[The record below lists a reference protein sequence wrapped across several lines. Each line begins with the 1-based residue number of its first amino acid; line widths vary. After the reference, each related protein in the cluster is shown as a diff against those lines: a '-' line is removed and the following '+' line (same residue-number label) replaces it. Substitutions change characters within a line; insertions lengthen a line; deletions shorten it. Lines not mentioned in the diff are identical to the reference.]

1 VKQFLGIIFLKGK
14 CMQKRI
20 FLLIV
25 FVFKLTIYSANYDT
39 KIELTPTEIG
49 FIKKHPQITLA
60 GGYSFEPYL
69 IQENDKKITGYDV
82 DIIKLINERTG
93 LNIKVELG
101 KWSEIQEK
109 AKKRLYDGLST
120 SGTGGDRALYYNYS
134 VPYSKYTP
142 LVIVN
147 KGNPKN
153 IYKVKDIQG
162 KKVAVQKG
170 NIVFENLLKSFKNIE
185 IVYYDRMHDLIRA
198 VVSKEVDFTVIDETA
213 FYLANEVGLGGLIE
227 YSFAIGKT
235 NDVVFS
241 LRNDWPELVSIVN
254 KALNSITVKE
264 KLKIKNYWFGN
275 QEKIDSSSEF
285 AFTKEE
291 KEYLKSKKE
300 IKMCMDP
307 DWLPFTK
314 FENGIH
320 TGISADIYKL
330 ISQKIPIPIS
340 EVQTKHWAQ
349 SLEFGKAR
357 KCDIFDFAIETPER
371 KKYLNFTSTFLK
383 VPLII
388 VTKLDVPF
396 IYNFQSIENEA
407 IAIPKGYAFIEL
419 LKNKYPLK
427 IIEVDSIG
435 DGLQRVKNGEV
446 FGYIGTLASV
456 AHVFKRDFTGEL
468 KVTGRFDESFDMG
481 SAVRNDDEMLLQIL
495 QKIISSIPKEQIN
508 SIIDKW
514 INIKYE
520 KEFDYTLFWQV
531 VSFILLILFFVLYRH
546 YILNK
551 KVKEEIEKSRKKDNL
566 IFQQNKMAS
575 LGQMIE
581 TIAHQ
586 WRQPLSELTMSQNM
600 ILRKVTTSGDISK
613 AELEVILND
622 EQKIVQFMSST
633 INIFQDFYKED
644 LKVEKFKITDAYKDV
659 RILLSE
665 TISLNS
671 IKLIESIDE
680 DIEYIGYKNHI
691 SQVLL
696 SILQNSIYFL
706 KLRDIEN
713 AEVHVSMH
721 GTNNYIEIEIEDNA
735 GGIDE
740 DIIDYIFDY
749 NFSSRDEE
757 EKSTGLGLY
766 ISKLII
772 EEKFQGKIE
781 VFNTKGGVRFL
792 ISLPKYNQF

>member
-1 VKQFLGIIFLKGK
+1 
-14 CMQKRI
+14 MQKRI
-20 FLLIV
+20 LVLIILM
-25 FVFKLTIYSANYDT
+25 FQLNLYSANSET
-39 KIELTPTEIG
+39 KIKLTPTEIK
-49 FIKKHPQITLA
+49 FIKKHPHITL
-60 GGYSFEPYL
+60 GGADSFEPYL
-69 IQENDKKITGYDV
+69 IQENDDKITGYDA
-82 DIIKLINERTG
+82 DIVKIINERTG
-93 LNIKVELG
+93 LNIKFELG
-101 KWSEIQEK
+101 NWNKIQEK
-109 AKKRLYDGLST
+109 AKKRFYDGLST
-120 SGTGGDRALYYNYS
+120 SGPGADRDLYYNHSIAYM
-134 VPYSKYTP
+134 KYTP

-147 KGNPKN
+147 KGNPEN
-153 IYKVKDIQG
+153 IYNMKDTQG

-170 NIVFENLLKSFKNIE
+170 NVTFEKLLKSFKNVE
-185 IVYYDRMHDLIRA
+185 IVYYDSMHALIRA

-213 FYLANEVGLGGLIE
+213 FYIADEIGLGGLIE
-227 YSFAIGKT
+227 HSFAVGKT
-235 NDVVFS
+235 TDIVFS
-241 LRNDWPELVSIVN
+241 LRNDWPELVSIIN
-254 KALNSITVKE
+254 KALNSISIKE
-264 KLKIKNYWFGN
+264 KHKIRNYWFGSQKKVN
-275 QEKIDSSSEF
+275 NSAEF

-300 IKMCMDP
+300 IKMCLDP

-340 EVQTKHWAQ
+340 VVKTKNWAQ

-371 KKYLNFTSTFLK
+371 KKYLNFTSTFVK

-388 VTKLDVPF
+388 VTKLEVPF
-396 IYNFQSIENEA
+396 IYNFQSIEDKA

-427 IIEVDSIG
+427 IIEVNSIG
-435 DGLQRVKNGEV
+435 DGLQRVKSGEV

-468 KVTGRFDESFDMG
+468 KVAGRFDESFDMG
-481 SAVRNDDEMLLQIL
+481 SAVRNDDKILLQIL
-495 QKIISSIPKEQIN
+495 QKTISNIPKEQIN

-531 VSFILLILFFVLYRH
+531 ISFILLVLLFVLYRH

-551 KVKEEIEKSRKKDNL
+551 KVKEEVEKSRKKDNL

-575 LGQMIE
+575 LGQMIA

-586 WRQPLSELTMSQNM
+586 WRQPLSELAMSQNI
-600 ILRKVTTSGDISK
+600 ILRKVTTPGDISK
-613 AELEVILND
+613 AELEEIIND

-644 LKVEKFKITDAYKDV
+644 LKLEKFKIADAYKNV
-659 RILLSE
+659 RFLLSE
-665 TISLNS
+665 TISLNNV
-671 IKLIESIDE
+671 KLIENIDE
-680 DIEYIGYKNHI
+680 AIEYTGYKDHI

-696 SILQNSIYFL
+696 SIFQNSIYFL
-706 KLRDIEN
+706 KLRNIDHLEIIISLYRTDGFIKIEL
-713 AEVHVSMH
+713 
-721 GTNNYIEIEIEDNA
+721 EDNA

-740 DIIDYIFDY
+740 SIINRIFDY
-749 NFSSRDEE
+749 NFSQRDKEDD
-757 EKSTGLGLY
+757 STGIGLY

-772 EEKFQGKIE
+772 EEKLQGKIE
-781 VFNTKGGVRFL
+781 VSNTKKGAKFL
-792 ISLPKYNQF
+792 ISLPK